1 MKTLLFPLLLL
12 ASCLASAQ
20 NTLQIIGAYYGAGD
34 RFIDVAARLRTI
46 AAQSRGG
53 GFQVTV
59 QPSSFGGLDPAVA
72 TNAPPARGA
81 AKVLRIY
88 YRVNGE
94 FQYGEWR
101 EGEVAAIGP
110 VRAAVTPAVS
120 ASGTP
125 APGELRILKAVY
137 GDGRRSADVGN
148 ALHRRIRD
156 GRTLEV
162 AVTNE
167 NLGGDPAPA
176 VAKSLV
182 VTYLLDGQTREV
194 RVPENGILR
203 IPEGGSGLS
212 KGLQI
217 LSAIW
222 GAGNRTAD
230 VTSILA
236 GLVTNDRLTL
246 TVGTNTLA
254 LDPAR
259 GEEKTLRLVYAYDG
273 QQYDLTVNE
282 GKVLDIPVK
291 NMRPSPPSL
300 FGGATDGV
308 CFYAETNFQGDSY
321 CVGLGQTGAQ
331 QMSGAVRVGS
341 MRLRGKVRQVEL
353 FEQPGHKGRSVR
365 LQENQPDLGKFTGGG
380 NAWVRSPGSVRMN

>member
-1 MKTLLFPLLLL
+1 MKTLLFPLMLV
-12 ASCLASAQ
+12 AAVATAQ
-20 NTLQIIGAYYGAGD
+20 NATVEIVGAYYGAGD

-53 GFQVTV
+53 GFQVPV
-59 QPSSFGGLDPAVA
+59 QPASFGGVDPAVA
-72 TNAPPARGA
+72 TNAPTSRGA
-81 AKVLRIY
+81 AKVLRVY

-94 FQYGEWR
+94 FQHGEWR
-101 EGEVAAIGP
+101 EGEIAAIGP
-110 VRAAVTPAVS
+110 VRTATPAVS
-120 ASGTP
+120 AGGTP

-137 GDGRRSADVGN
+137 GDGRRSANVAN

-203 IPEGGSGLS
+203 IPDSGVGLS

-291 NMRPSPPSL
+291 NMRTSAPSL

-341 MRLRGKVRQVEL
+341 MRLRGKVRRVEL
-353 FEQPGHKGRSVR
+353 FEQPGYKGRSIR

-380 NAWVRSPGSVRMN
+380 NAWVRSPDLCG

>member
-1 MKTLLFPLLLL
+1 MKTLLVPLLL
-12 ASCLASAQ
+12 AACLASAQ
-20 NTLQIIGAYYGAGD
+20 NTLEIIGAYYGAGD

-46 AAQSRGG
+46 ASQSRGS
-53 GFQVTV
+53 GFQLTV
-59 QPSSFGGLDPAVA
+59 QPASLGGVDPAVA
-72 TNAPPARGA
+72 SNSPSARGA
-81 AKVLRIY
+81 AKVLRVY

-101 EGEVAAIGP
+101 EGETAAIGP
-110 VRAAVTPAVS
+110 VRVPAAAATSQA
-120 ASGTP
+120 P
-125 APGELRILKAVY
+125 APGELRIVRAVY
-137 GDGRRSADVGN
+137 GDGRRSADVAN
-148 ALHRRIRD
+148 VLHRRIRD

-182 VTYLLDGQTREV
+182 VTYQLDGQTREV

-203 IPEGGSGLS
+203 IPEGGAGLS

-222 GAGNRTAD
+222 GAGNKTAD

-236 GLVTNDRLTL
+236 GLVTDDRLTL

-259 GEEKTLRLVYAYDG
+259 GEEKTLRLVYAYDW

-291 NMRPSPPSL
+291 NMRTSAPSL

-308 CFYAETNFQGDSY
+308 CFYAETNFQGGSY
-321 CVGLGQTGAQ
+321 CLGLGQTGAQ

-341 MRLRGKVRQVEL
+341 VRLRGKVRQVEL
-353 FEQPGHKGRSVR
+353 FEQPGYKGRSVR
-365 LQENQPDLGKFTGGG
+365 LQENQPDLNRFTGGG
-380 NAWVRSPGSVRMN
+380 NAWVYRPGSVRMN